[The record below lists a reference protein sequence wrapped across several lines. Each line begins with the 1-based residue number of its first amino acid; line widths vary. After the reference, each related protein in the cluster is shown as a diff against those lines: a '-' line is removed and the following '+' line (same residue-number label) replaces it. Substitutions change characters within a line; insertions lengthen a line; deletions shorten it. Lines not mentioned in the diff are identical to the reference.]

1 MSYKLYYFDVYGR
14 AEPIRM
20 LLWHAKQ
27 EFEDVRLSPEDFGK
41 LKEEGKLEFGQVP
54 ALEIDGKQYTQS
66 HAILRLLG
74 RKFGYYPETDLDAAW
89 KIDSTLDS
97 ITDLVALM
105 LKIKNEPEETKKAS
119 LENFL
124 GNTLPKWLTAIS
136 KRVSENGNNG
146 FLVGDKET
154 VADFSF
160 NALLSATFF
169 NEGSEYSAFLKPIFE
184 KFENLV

>member
-1 MSYKLYYFDVYGR
+1 MGYKLVYFDVYGR

-27 EFEDVRLSPEDFGK
+27 EFEDIRLTPEDFAK
-41 LKEEGKLEFGQVP
+41 HKEEGKFEFGQVP
-54 ALEIDGKQYTQS
+54 LLEVDGKKYVQS

-74 RKFGYYPETDLDAAW
+74 RKHGYYPEADLEAAW

-97 ITDLVALM
+97 ITDLVGAM

-124 GNTLPKWLTAIS
+124 TNTLPKWLDAI
-136 KRVSENGNNG
+136 
-146 FLVGDKET
+146 
-154 VADFSF
+154 
-160 NALLSATFF
+160 
-169 NEGSEYSAFLKPIFE
+169 
-184 KFENLV
+184 